1 MHDNLLLKIHNFEL
15 FRAYYDPKRGSRYT
29 LGRIPIGCTDFSTRI
44 YTYDDTPGDTLL
56 KNFSLAPEDYNY
68 KIPYARLAVELNP
81 EVLLFAAAWTAPLWM
96 KQFDNNIST
105 YDSPTFFFFSLFNYI
120 YKFIVIINFIIID

>member
-1 MHDNLLLKIHNFEL
+1 MFS
-15 FRAYYDPKRGSRYT
+15 AYYDPKKGSRYT
-29 LGRIPIGCTDFSTRI
+29 LGRIPIGSTDFSTRI
-44 YTYDDTPGDTLL
+44 YTYDDAPGDKLL

-68 KIPYARLAVELNP
+68 KIPYVKLAVELNP

-105 YDSPTFFFFSLFNYI
+105 YDNNDINYILKLKSRKLKKKKKAIVTNFSFFLSLFN
-120 YKFIVIINFIIID
+120 